1 MGSQKYYRKI
11 YLKPEKPPEDRYIL
25 CCDII
30 IFSEERDFVLKQL
43 AEKTRQKEQMM
54 SELQAFKDQ
63 DPEVIEAIRQETN
76 TAHEA
81 ANRWTG

>member
-1 MGSQKYYRKI
+1 
-11 YLKPEKPPEDRYIL
+11 
-25 CCDII
+25 
-30 IFSEERDFVLKQL
+30 
-43 AEKTRQKEQMM
+43 MM

-63 DPEVIEAIRQETN
+63 DPEVIEARRQEKN

>member
-1 MGSQKYYRKI
+1 
-11 YLKPEKPPEDRYIL
+11 
-25 CCDII
+25 
-30 IFSEERDFVLKQL
+30 
-43 AEKTRQKEQMM
+43 MM

-63 DPEVIEAIRQETN
+63 DPEVIEAIKKETD